1 MLTAPALSVLSASSA
16 RGLDSPAMDKL
27 GIERRAITSESTKRF
42 DPFSPLTSDMKKFW
56 EGVLS
61 KTHQQFI
68 ERVKAGRGD
77 RLKDDP
83 EVFWIALER
92 EQAKD
97 IGLIDGLGSLNSVA
111 RDVIHQSN
119 LVDYTPTEDIIRDP
133 TSEARS
139 QFLRARTQRCE
150 VY

>member
-1 MLTAPALSVLSASSA
+1 
-16 RGLDSPAMDKL
+16 
-27 GIERRAITSESTKRF
+27 
-42 DPFSPLTSDMKKFW
+42 LTSDMKKFW

-68 ERVKAGRGD
+68 ERGKAGRGD

-83 EVFWIALER
+83 EVFSGLLWNG

-119 LVDYTPTEDIIRDP
+119 LVDYTPT
-133 TSEARS
+133 
-139 QFLRARTQRCE
+139 
-150 VY
+150 